1 MVATDRVRWTV
12 DDLALLPSEKTRY
25 EVIAGDLYMTHAP
38 HWNHQK
44 TCMRIAR
51 YLDEW
56 SMQSGLGEVVD
67 GAGVIFSEEDAVI
80 PDVVWVSKVR
90 LKKLLDESGHLTGA
104 PDLAIEVLSAGI
116 DEVLSAGIDNEK
128 RDRQVKLK
136 LYSIQ
141 GVQEYWIADWRQK
154 KIEVYR
160 RDNAVL
166 RLKETLFVQDS
177 ISSPLLPDFNCAVE
191 RFFL

>member
-25 EVIAGDLYMTHAP
+25 EVIAGDLYMTRAP

-67 GAGVIFSEEDAVI
+67 GAGVIFSEENAVI
-80 PDVVWVSKVR
+80 PDVVWVNKSC
-90 LKKLLDESGHLTGA
+90 LNEMLDESGHLTGA
-104 PDLAIEVLSAGI
+104 PDLAIEVLSSGT
-116 DEVLSAGIDNEK
+116 DNEK

-166 RLKETLFVQDS
+166 RLQETLFVQDS
-177 ISSPLLPDFNCAVE
+177 ISSPLLPDFNCAIE
-191 RFFL
+191 QFFL

>member
-38 HWNHQK
+38 HWNHQN
-44 TCMRIAR
+44 TCSNISAELRA
-51 YLDEW
+51 W
-56 SMQSGLGEVVD
+56 SLASGFGKVTEGV
-67 GAGVIFSEEDAVI
+67 GVIFSEEDAVI
-80 PDVVWVSKVR
+80 PDVVWLSNDR
-90 LKKLLDESGHLTGA
+90 FDELIDESGHLTGA
-104 PDLAIEVLSAGI
+104 PDLAVEVLSAGT
-116 DEVLSAGIDNEK
+116 DNEK
-128 RDRQVKLK
+128 RAPQSGSLRDRQVKLK

-160 RDNAVL
+160 RENAIL
-166 RLKETLFVQDS
+166 RLKETLFVQDT
-177 ISSPLLPDFNCAVE
+177 IASPLLPDFNCAVE

>member
-1 MVATDRVRWTV
+1 MIATDRVRWTV
-12 DDLALLPSEKTRY
+12 DDLALLPSENTRY
-25 EVIAGDLYMTHAP
+25 EIIAGDLYMTHAP
-38 HWNHQK
+38 HWNHQN
-44 TCMRIAR
+44 TCSNISAELRA
-51 YLDEW
+51 W
-56 SMQSGLGEVVD
+56 SLESGLGKVTEGV
-67 GAGVIFSEEDAVI
+67 GVIFSEEDAVI
-80 PDVVWVSKVR
+80 PDVVWLSNAR
-90 LKKLLDESGHLTGA
+90 FDELIDGSGHLTGA
-104 PDLAIEVLSAGI
+104 PDLAIEVLSAGT
-116 DEVLSAGIDNEK
+116 DNEK

-141 GVQEYWIADWRQK
+141 GIQEYWIADWRQK

-177 ISSPLLPDFNCAVE
+177 ISSPLLPDFNCSVE